1 MTSVEKVLLFLLAV
15 NLATFAVFGW
25 DKRRSVA
32 DKPRIPETRLLWLA
46 AVGGTLGALVA
57 RRMFRHKTRKQPFS
71 NQLILIAALQ
81 LGAAIF
87 AVVLFSGGHSGW
99 AGG

>member
-1 MTSVEKVLLFLLAV
+1 MAALMGVIDKVLLYLLAI

-32 DKPRIPETRLLWLA
+32 DLPRIREIQLLWLA
-46 AVGGTLGALVA
+46 ALGGSFGALVA

-87 AVVLFSGGHSGW
+87 AVVLFSGGRL
-99 AGG
+99 

>member
-1 MTSVEKVLLFLLAV
+1 MSAAEKVLLFLLV
-15 NLATFAVFGW
+15 INLATFAVFGW

-32 DKPRIPETRLLWLA
+32 DKPRIPEAQLLGLA
-46 AVGGTLGALVA
+46 AIGGSLGALVA

-87 AVVLFSGGHSGW
+87 AVVLFSGGMHG
-99 AGG
+99 

>member
-1 MTSVEKVLLFLLAV
+1 MGPIEKVLFYLLAI

-32 DKPRIPETRLLWLA
+32 DLPRVPENRLLWLA
-46 AVGGTLGALVA
+46 ALGGSFGALVA

-87 AVVLFSGGHSGW
+87 AVVLFWGGDL
-99 AGG
+99 

>member
-1 MTSVEKVLLFLLAV
+1 MMGTGERVLLFLLMV
-15 NLATFAVFGW
+15 NLATFAVYGW

-32 DKPRIPETRLLWLA
+32 GKPRIAEVHLLWLA
-46 AVGGTLGALVA
+46 AIGGSLGALVA
-57 RRMFRHKTRKQPFS
+57 RRVFRHKTRKQPFS

-87 AVVLFSGGHSGW
+87 AAVIFLRH
-99 AGG
+99 